1 LPASLFLLYNGM
13 AGRMASTQAIHS
25 DEERRVRAMLN
36 MLEVR
41 VRAYLV
47 EVDHS

>member
-1 LPASLFLLYNGM
+1 MPASLFLLYNGID
-13 AGRMASTQAIHS
+13 GRMGSICANQSN
-25 DEERRVRAMLN
+25 EERRVRAMLN
-36 MLEVR
+36 QMGIR